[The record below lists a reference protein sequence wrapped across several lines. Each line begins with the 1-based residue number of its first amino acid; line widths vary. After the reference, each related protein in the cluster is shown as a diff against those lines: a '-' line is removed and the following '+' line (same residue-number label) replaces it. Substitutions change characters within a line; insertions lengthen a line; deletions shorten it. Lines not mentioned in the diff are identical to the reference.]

1 METNRKCWIV
11 GYTLPQ
17 CERTLQVK
25 LQRSGV
31 ECFLP
36 MRQETRN
43 WTDRQKTVDVPVF
56 PNYIFIRTTMAKRFE
71 LLSNR
76 ELVKYV
82 TFGDAPAT
90 VRDDEMALLQLVQH
104 NKTDTA
110 IVPQHHRLQPGTRVT
125 INTGKF
131 AGAKGVLIRE
141 DDHNKVVIELAAV
154 RHLIKLH
161 VDACQ
166 VSPDDRG

>member
-1 METNRKCWIV
+1 MV

-17 CERTLQVK
+17 CERTLQTK

-36 MRQETRN
+36 MRRETRS
-43 WTDRQKTVDVPVF
+43 WTDRQKTIDVPVF

-71 LLSNR
+71 LLHNR

-90 VRDDEMALLQLVQH
+90 MRDEEMALLQLVQQH
-104 NKTDTA
+104 ETDTA
-110 IVPQHHRLQPGTRVT
+110 IVPKHQRFQPGNRVT
-125 INTGKF
+125 INAGKF

-141 DDHNKVVIELAAV
+141 DDRNKVVVELTAV

-161 VDACQ
+161 VDASQLSLDECE
-166 VSPDDRG
+166 

>member
-1 METNRKCWIV
+1 MV

-17 CERTLQVK
+17 CERTLQTK
-25 LQRSGV
+25 LQRNGV

-36 MRQETRN
+36 MRRETRK
-43 WTDRQKTVDVPVF
+43 WTDRQKTIDVPVF

-71 LLSNR
+71 LLTNR

-90 VRDDEMALLQLVQH
+90 VRDEEMALLQLVQEH
-104 NKTDTA
+104 DTDTT
-110 IVPQHHRLQPGTRVT
+110 IVPQQQRLQPGNRVT

-141 DDHNKVVIELAAV
+141 DDRNNVVVELTAV

-161 VDACQ
+161 VDASQ
-166 VSPDDRG
+166 VSLDDRG

>member
-1 METNRKCWIV
+1 MV

-17 CERTLQVK
+17 CERTLQTK

-36 MRQETRN
+36 MRRETRN

-71 LLSNR
+71 LLLNR

-82 TFGDAPAT
+82 TFGDSPAT
-90 VRDDEMALLQLVQH
+90 MRDDEMDMLQLVQQDDA
-104 NKTDTA
+104 DTA
-110 IVPQHHRLQPGTRVT
+110 IVPQHQRLLPGNRVT

-141 DDHNKVVIELAAV
+141 EERNKVVVELTAV

-161 VDACQ
+161 VDASQ
-166 VSPDDRG
+166 VSADERG